1 MTSFDHI
8 RNFSIIAHIDHGK
21 STLADRILQMT
32 NTVAERDMREQVL
45 DRMDLERERGITIK
59 AQAVRIYYH
68 ADDGQEYQFN
78 LIDTPGHVDFTYE
91 VSRSMAACE
100 GVILV
105 VDATQGVEAQ
115 TLANTLLA
123 LENDLEIVP
132 VLNKIDLPGAEPEK
146 RADEIV
152 SVIGC
157 PRSDILHISAKT
169 GEGVAE
175 VLEAVVHMIPPP
187 KGDPD
192 GAPRAL
198 IFDSVYDQYQGVV
211 AFVRVRDGSFRKND
225 ALLALATG
233 RRSEIEE
240 VGIFSPD
247 MLKTDVL
254 HAGEV
259 GYIIPGI
266 KEVADLRVG
275 DTLTSGRNPATE
287 PLPGYRDIT
296 PMVFCGLFPIDG
308 EQYPELRDAL
318 EKLKLND
325 ASLHYEPETSKA
337 LGFGFRCGFLGLL
350 HMEII
355 RERLEREFDLD
366 LLATTP
372 SVLYEVE
379 TVTGEVLHISNPVEF
394 PESGSIKEVREPY
407 IAATILVP
415 AEFVGPVMELC
426 NDKRG
431 RFEHMEYL
439 TSDRVRLDYALPLAE
454 IVLDFFDLLKTRS
467 RGYASLDYELKDYEA
482 GDLVRLDIRI
492 ANDIVDALS
501 LIVHSDRAYT
511 VGRGLA
517 EKLRK
522 KIPRQMFEIAIQAA
536 VGSRIIARESVAALR
551 KDVIAK
557 CYGGDISRKRKLLE
571 KQKAGK
577 KRMKMVGTV
586 EIPQEAFL
594 AVLDLGEG
602 KEGKK

>member
-1 MTSFDHI
+1 
-8 RNFSIIAHIDHGK
+8 
-21 STLADRILQMT
+21 
-32 NTVAERDMREQVL
+32 
-45 DRMDLERERGITIK
+45 
-59 AQAVRIYYH
+59 VRIYYH
-68 ADDGQEYQFN
+68 ADDGEEYQFN

-123 LENDLEIVP
+123 LENDLEIIP

-157 PRSDILHISAKT
+157 AHDEILKISAKT
-169 GEGVAE
+169 GEGVEA
-175 VLEAVVHMIPPP
+175 VLEAIVKRIPPP
-187 KGDPD
+187 QGDPD
-192 GAPRAL
+192 GPPRAL
-198 IFDSVYDQYQGVV
+198 IFDSVYDQYRGVV

-225 ALLALATG
+225 PLYAMATE
-233 RRSEIEE
+233 RRSDVEE

-247 MLKTDVL
+247 MLKTEVL
-254 HAGEV
+254 QAGEV

-266 KEVADLRVG
+266 KLVADLRVG
-275 DTLTSGRNPATE
+275 DTLTSAQNPATE
-287 PLPGYRDIT
+287 ALPGYRDIT

-308 EQYPELRDAL
+308 EDYPELRDAL

-372 SVLYEVE
+372 NVRYEIE
-379 TVTGEVLHISNPVEF
+379 LLTGEVLAISNPVDF
-394 PESGSIKEVREPY
+394 PADSGSIKEVREPY
-407 IAATILVP
+407 IDASILLP
-415 AEFVGPVMELC
+415 AEYVGPVMELC

-431 RFEHMEYL
+431 RFMHMEYL
-439 TSDRVRLDYALPLAE
+439 TSDRVRLEYDLPLAE
-454 IVLDFFDLLKTRS
+454 IVLDFFDLLKTKS
-467 RGYASLDYELKDYEA
+467 RGYASLDYELKDYEP
-482 GDLVRLDIRI
+482 GDLVRLDIRV
-492 ANDIVDALS
+492 ANEIVDALS
-501 LIVHSDRAYT
+501 LIVHEDRAYA
-511 VGRGLA
+511 VGRGLT

-551 KDVIAK
+551 KDVLAK

-577 KRMKMVGTV
+577 KRMKMVGNV

>member
-1 MTSFDHI
+1 M
-8 RNFSIIAHIDHGK
+8 
-21 STLADRILQMT
+21 
-32 NTVAERDMREQVL
+32 
-45 DRMDLERERGITIK
+45 
-59 AQAVRIYYH
+59 
-68 ADDGQEYQFN
+68 
-78 LIDTPGHVDFTYE
+78 
-91 VSRSMAACE
+91 
-100 GVILV
+100 
-105 VDATQGVEAQ
+105 
-115 TLANTLLA
+115 
-123 LENDLEIVP
+123 
-132 VLNKIDLPGAEPEK
+132 LNKIDLPGAEPDK
-146 RADEIV
+146 RADEIA

-169 GEGVAE
+169 GEGVPA
-175 VLEAVVHMIPPP
+175 VLEAVVHRIPPP
-187 KGDPD
+187 EGDAD
-192 GAPRAL
+192 GPPRAL
-198 IFDSVYDQYQGVV
+198 IFDSVYDQYRGVV
-211 AFVRVRDGSFRKND
+211 AFVRVRDGSFRKD
-225 ALLALATG
+225 DPLLAMATQ

-266 KEVADLRVG
+266 KEVVDLRVG
-275 DTLTSGRNPATE
+275 DTLTSGRAPGHGAAAR
-287 PLPGYRDIT
+287 LPEIT

-308 EQYPELRDAL
+308 EDYPELRDAL

-355 RERLEREFDLD
+355 RERLEREFGLD

-372 SVLYEVE
+372 NVRYEVE
-379 TVTGEVLHISNPVEF
+379 LVTGEVLSISNPVDF
-394 PESGSIKEVREPY
+394 PDSGSIEEVREPY

-431 RFEHMEYL
+431 RFAHMEYL
-439 TSDRVRLDYALPLAE
+439 TSDRVRLDYDLPLAE

-467 RGYASLDYELKDYEA
+467 RGYASLDYELKDFEP

-492 ANDIVDALS
+492 AGEIVDALS
-501 LIVHSDRAYT
+501 LIVHADRAYT
-511 VGRGLA
+511 IGRGLA
-517 EKLRK
+517 ERLRK
-522 KIPRQMFEIAIQAA
+522 KIPRQMFEVAIQAA
-536 VGSRIIARESVAALR
+536 VGSRIIARESVAPLR
-551 KDVIAK
+551 KDVLAK
-557 CYGGDISRKRKLLE
+557 CYGGDITRKRKLLE

>member
-1 MTSFDHI
+1 MTRFDHI

-21 STLADRILQMT
+21 STLADRILQIT
-32 NTVAERDMREQVL
+32 NTVPEREMRSQVL
-45 DRMDLERERGITIK
+45 DRMELEQERGITIK
-59 AQAVRIYYH
+59 AQAVRIYYN
-68 ADDGQEYQFN
+68 AEDGKEYEFN

-91 VSRSMAACE
+91 VSRSLAACE
-100 GVILV
+100 GAILV

-123 LENDLEIVP
+123 LENDLEIIP

-146 RADEIV
+146 RAEEIV

-157 PRSDILHISAKT
+157 ARSDILQISAKT
-169 GEGVAE
+169 GEGVPA
-175 VLEAVVHMIPPP
+175 VLEAIVNKIPPP
-187 KGDPD
+187 QGDAE
-192 GAPRAL
+192 GSPRAL
-198 IFDSVYDQYQGVV
+198 IFDSVYDQYRGVV

-225 ALLALATG
+225 PLLAMATG

-247 MLKTDVL
+247 MLKADVL
-254 HAGEV
+254 KAGEV

-275 DTLTSGRNPATE
+275 DTLTSGSRPAEE

-308 EQYPELRDAL
+308 EDYPVLRDAL

-325 ASLHYEPETSKA
+325 ASLFYEPETSKA

-372 SVLYEVE
+372 NVRYELE
-379 TVTGEVLHISNPVEF
+379 LFTGEVRYISNPVEF
-394 PESGSIKEVREPY
+394 PDSGSIKEVREPY
-407 IAATILVP
+407 INADIFLP
-415 AEFVGPVMELC
+415 SDYVGPVMELC

-431 RFEHMEYL
+431 RFIHMEYL
-439 TSDRVRLDYALPLAE
+439 TTDRVKLEYDLPLAE

-467 RGYASLDYELKDYEA
+467 RGYASLDYELKDYEP

-492 ANDIVDALS
+492 AGEVVDALS
-501 LIVHSDRAYT
+501 LIVHADRAYT

-522 KIPRQMFEIAIQAA
+522 KIPRQMFEVAIQAA
-536 VGSRIIARESVAALR
+536 VGAKIIARETVAPLR
-551 KDVIAK
+551 KDVLAK

-602 KEGKK
+602 KDKK

>member
-1 MTSFDHI
+1 MGRFEHI
-8 RNFSIIAHIDHGK
+8 RNFCIIAHIDHGK
-21 STLADRILQMT
+21 STLADRILQIT
-32 NTVAERDMREQVL
+32 NTVAEREMREQVL

-68 ADDGQEYQFN
+68 AEDGREYQFN

-91 VSRSMAACE
+91 VSRSLAACE
-100 GVILV
+100 GAILV

-146 RADEIV
+146 RADEIA

-157 PRSDILHISAKT
+157 PRSDILLISAKT
-169 GEGVAE
+169 GEGVPA
-175 VLEAVVHMIPPP
+175 VLEAVVNHIPPP
-187 KGDPD
+187 VGELH
-192 GAPRAL
+192 GSPRAL
-198 IFDSVYDQYQGVV
+198 IFDSVYDQYRGVV

-225 ALLALATG
+225 PLLAMATG

-247 MLKTDVL
+247 MLKADVL
-254 HAGEV
+254 QAGEV

-275 DTLTSGRNPATE
+275 DTLTSASKPAGE
-287 PLPGYRDIT
+287 PLPGYLEIT

-308 EQYPELRDAL
+308 EDYPALRDAL

-325 ASLHYEPETSKA
+325 ASLFYEPETSKA

-355 RERLEREFDLD
+355 RERLEREFGLD

-372 SVLYEVE
+372 NVRYEVE
-379 TVTGEVLHISNPVEF
+379 LVDGEVLSISNPVDF
-394 PESGSIKEVREPY
+394 PEAGSIQEVREPY
-407 IAATILVP
+407 IDATILLP
-415 AEFVGPVMELC
+415 AEYVGPVMELC

-431 RFEHMEYL
+431 RFTHMEYL
-439 TSDRVRLDYALPLAE
+439 TSDRVRLEYDLPLAE

-467 RGYASLDYELKDYEA
+467 RGYASLDYELKDYEP

-492 ANDIVDALS
+492 AGEVVDALS
-501 LIVHSDRAYT
+501 LIVHADRAYAI
-511 VGRGLA
+511 GRGLA
-517 EKLRK
+517 ERLRK
-522 KIPRQMFEIAIQAA
+522 KIPRQMFEVAIQAA
-536 VGSRIIARESVAALR
+536 VGSRIIARESVAPLR
-551 KDVIAK
+551 KDVLAK
-557 CYGGDISRKRKLLE
+557 CYGGDITRKRKLLE

-602 KEGKK
+602 KEGKR

>member
-1 MTSFDHI
+1 MGRFEHI

-21 STLADRILQMT
+21 STLADRILQIT
-32 NTVAERDMREQVL
+32 NTVAEREMRDQVL

-68 ADDGQEYQFN
+68 AVDGHEYQFN

-91 VSRSMAACE
+91 VSRSLAACE
-100 GVILV
+100 GAILV

-123 LENDLEIVP
+123 LENDLEIIP

-146 RADEIV
+146 RAEEIA

-157 PRSDILHISAKT
+157 PRSDILQISAKT
-169 GEGVAE
+169 GEGVPE
-175 VLEAVVHMIPPP
+175 VLEAVVARIPPP
-187 KGDPD
+187 TGDLT

-198 IFDSVYDQYQGVV
+198 IFDSLYDQYRGVV
-211 AFVRVRDGSFRKND
+211 AFVRVRDGAFRKGEP
-225 ALLALATG
+225 LLSMVTG
-233 RRSEIEE
+233 LRSEIEE

-247 MLKTDVL
+247 MQKTEVL
-254 HAGEV
+254 QAGEV

-275 DTLTSGRNPATE
+275 DTLTNARHPADE
-287 PLPGYRDIT
+287 PLPGYREVT

-308 EQYPELRDAL
+308 EDYPALRDAL

-325 ASLHYEPETSKA
+325 ASLYYEPETSKA

-350 HMEII
+350 HMEIV
-355 RERLEREFDLD
+355 RERLEREFGLD

-372 SVLYEVE
+372 NVRYEVE
-379 TVTGEVLHISNPVEF
+379 LVTGEVLLVSNPVDF
-394 PESGSIKEVREPY
+394 PEAGAIQEVREPY
-407 IAATILVP
+407 ISATILVP
-415 AEFVGPVMELC
+415 AEYVGPVMELC

-431 RFEHMEYL
+431 RFTHMEYL
-439 TSDRVRLDYALPLAE
+439 TSDRVRLDYDLPLAE

-467 RGYASLDYELKDYEA
+467 RGYASLDYELKDFEP

-492 ANDIVDALS
+492 AGEVVDALS
-501 LIVHSDRAYT
+501 LIVHSDRAYS

-517 EKLRK
+517 ERLRK
-522 KIPRQMFEIAIQAA
+522 KIPRQMFEVAIQAA
-536 VGSRIIARESVAALR
+536 VGSRIIARESVAPLR

-594 AVLDLGEG
+594 AVLDLGEA
-602 KEGKK
+602 KDGKK

>member
-1 MTSFDHI
+1 MARFEHI

-21 STLADRILQMT
+21 STLADRILQIT
-32 NTVAERDMREQVL
+32 NTVAEREMREQVL

-59 AQAVRIYYH
+59 AQAVRIYYQ
-68 ADDGQEYQFN
+68 AEDGQEYEFN

-91 VSRSMAACE
+91 VSRSLAACE
-100 GVILV
+100 GAILV

-123 LENDLEIVP
+123 LENDLEIIP

-146 RADEIV
+146 RADEIA

-157 PRSDILHISAKT
+157 PRSDILQISAKT
-169 GEGVAE
+169 GEGVPA
-175 VLEAVVHMIPPP
+175 VLEAVVKRIPPP
-187 KGDPD
+187 QGEAD
-192 GAPRAL
+192 ASPRAL
-198 IFDSVYDQYQGVV
+198 IFDSVYDQYRGVV
-211 AFVRVRDGSFRKND
+211 AFVRVRDGSFRKDD
-225 ALLALATG
+225 ALLAMATG

-240 VGIFSPD
+240 VGMFSPD

-254 HAGEV
+254 RAGEV

-275 DTLTSGRNPATE
+275 DTLTSASRPAME
-287 PLPGYRDIT
+287 ALPGYRDIT

-308 EQYPELRDAL
+308 EDYPVLRDAL

-325 ASLHYEPETSKA
+325 ASLFYEPETSKA

-355 RERLEREFDLD
+355 RERLEREFGLD

-379 TVTGEVLHISNPVEF
+379 LVTGEVLSISNPVEF
-394 PESGSIKEVREPY
+394 PDAGSIKEVREPY
-407 IAATILVP
+407 IDATILLP
-415 AEFVGPVMELC
+415 AEYVGPVMELC

-431 RFEHMEYL
+431 RFVHLEYL
-439 TSDRVRLDYALPLAE
+439 TTDRIRLEYDLPLAE

-467 RGYASLDYELKDYEA
+467 RGYASLDYELKDFEP

-492 ANDIVDALS
+492 AGELVDALS
-501 LIVHSDRAYT
+501 LIVHADRAYGI
-511 VGRGLA
+511 GRGLA

-522 KIPRQMFEIAIQAA
+522 KIPRQLFEVAIQAA
-536 VGSRIIARESVAALR
+536 VGSRIIARETVAPLR

-602 KEGKK
+602 KDGKR

>member
-1 MTSFDHI
+1 MGRFEHI

-59 AQAVRIYYH
+59 AQAVRIYYQ
-68 ADDGQEYQFN
+68 AEDGLEYEFN

-91 VSRSMAACE
+91 VSRSLAACE
-100 GVILV
+100 GAILV

-123 LENDLEIVP
+123 LENDLEIIP

-146 RADEIV
+146 RADEIA

-157 PRSDILHISAKT
+157 ARSDILHISAKT
-169 GEGVAE
+169 GEGVAA
-175 VLEAVVHMIPPP
+175 VLEAIVKRVPPP
-187 KGDPD
+187 QGEAE
-192 GAPRAL
+192 GSPRAL
-198 IFDSVYDQYQGVV
+198 IFDSVYDQYRGVV
-211 AFVRVRDGSFRKND
+211 AFVRVRDGSFRKD
-225 ALLALATG
+225 EPLLAMATG
-233 RRSEIEE
+233 RRTDIEE

-247 MLKTDVL
+247 MLKSDVL
-254 HAGEV
+254 SAGEV

-275 DTLTSGRNPATE
+275 DTLTSGSRPATE
-287 PLPGYRDIT
+287 ALPGYREIT

-308 EQYPELRDAL
+308 EDYPVLRDAL

-325 ASLHYEPETSKA
+325 ASLFYEPETSKA

-372 SVLYEVE
+372 NVRYQIELL
-379 TVTGEVLHISNPVEF
+379 TGEVLFISNPVEF
-394 PESGSIKEVREPY
+394 PDAGSIKEVREPY
-407 IAATILVP
+407 IDASILLP

-431 RFEHMEYL
+431 RFVHMEYL
-439 TSDRVRLDYALPLAE
+439 TTDRVRLEYDLPLAE

-467 RGYASLDYELKDYEA
+467 RGYASLDYELKDFEP

-492 ANDIVDALS
+492 AGDIVDALS
-501 LIVHSDRAYT
+501 LIVHADRAYAI
-511 VGRGLA
+511 GRGLA

-522 KIPRQMFEIAIQAA
+522 KIPRQLFEVAIQAA
-536 VGSRIIARESVAALR
+536 VGSRIIARESVAPLR
-551 KDVIAK
+551 KDVLAK

-594 AVLDLGEG
+594 AVLDLGDG
-602 KEGKK
+602 KDGKK